1 MKKAI
6 LGFVLLILAIVIY
19 SFLADFSGEFIESIK
34 RLVGYNVPEITGP
47 PIARPDIDDDQDGLG
62 FLNVPEGFRI
72 SVAAKGLTNPR
83 VIVFDSKNRMLVSET
98 KAGRVMILEALSFA
112 KALEGAAKNSEFKN
126 KRVLIDGL
134 NSPHGLAFFVEGETT
149 YLYIAETHQVA
160 RYAYDDNVGKI
171 IEEVGANIATLP
183 KDGGH
188 FTRTIMFGPNW
199 RDRDLVK
206 GTFPIGGFY
215 SNDKLYISVGS
226 SCNVCMENT
235 WKRAAILESDPQGT
249 FTGEFAGGLRNSVFF
264 TFHPDTHEI
273 WATDMGRD
281 ELGDNLPPDE
291 VNIVKVAGPEHK
303 FGARRFGWPFC
314 YGNKIKDAT
323 FNPEKVER
331 TDIPTDCSQT
341 DAPVIEIPAHS
352 APLGLAFIPSTNRW
366 PSQWKND
373 LLVAYHGSW
382 NRSEPT
388 GYKIVR
394 FKVDKNGKV
403 SETSDFITGWLALSK
418 SNGLSSNKKKI
429 YGRPVDLKFGPD
441 GALYISDDAGGVIY
455 KLEPK

>member
-6 LGFVLLILAIVIY
+6 LGFILFVLVIAVY
-19 SFLADFSGEFIESIK
+19 SFWTDFGLVK
-34 RLVGYNVPEITGP
+34 RLIGYNVPETTDP
-47 PIARPDIDDDQDGLG
+47 SIAKPDIDDEEDGLG

-72 SVAAKGLTNPR
+72 SIVAKGLDSPR
-83 VIVFDSKNRMLVSET
+83 VIVFDSNNRMLVSET
-98 KAGRVMILEALSFA
+98 KAGRVTMLED
-112 KALEGAAKNSEFKN
+112 KDKNGTFEN
-126 KRVLIDGL
+126 KSTLIENL
-134 NSPHGLAFFVEGETT
+134 ISPHGLAFFVEGRTT

-160 RYAYDDNVGKI
+160 RYAYDDNTGTLIEKI
-171 IEEVGANIATLP
+171 GANIATLP

-188 FTRTIMFGPNW
+188 FTRTILFGPNW

-226 SCNVCMENT
+226 SCNVCIETT

-314 YGNKIKDAT
+314 YGNKIKDET
-323 FNPEKVER
+323 FKPEKIER

-341 DAPVIEIPAHS
+341 DAPVIELPAHS
-352 APLGLAFIPSTNRW
+352 APLGLAFINSDKW
-366 PSQWKND
+366 SSQWKND

-382 NRSEPT
+382 NRTEPT

-394 FKVDKNGKV
+394 FKVDENGKV
-403 SETSDFITGWLALSK
+403 SETSDFITGWLSQ
-418 SNGLSSNKKKI
+418 NKKKT

-441 GALYISDDAGGVIY
+441 GALYISDDAGGIIY

>member
-1 MKKAI
+1 MKKAS
-6 LGFVLLILAIVIY
+6 LGFVLFILVIAAY
-19 SFLADFSGEFIESIK
+19 SFWTDFSLVK
-34 RLVGYNVPEITGP
+34 RLIGYNVPETTDP
-47 PIARPDIDDDQDGLG
+47 PIAKPDIDDNKDGLG
-62 FLNVPEGFRI
+62 FLNVPEGFKI
-72 SVAAKGLTNPR
+72 SVAAKGLDNPR

-98 KAGRVMILEALSFA
+98 KAGRVMILEAPSFV
-112 KALEGAAKNSEFKN
+112 KASEGAAKNSEFKN

-160 RYAYDDNVGKI
+160 RYAYDDNTGKI
-171 IEEVGANIATLP
+171 TEQIGANIATLP

-215 SNDKLYISVGS
+215 SADKLYISVGS
-226 SCNVCMENT
+226 SCNVCMETT
-235 WKRAAILESDPQGT
+235 WKRGAILESDPQGT

-264 TFHPDTHEI
+264 TFHPETHEI
-273 WATDMGRD
+273 WATEMGRD

-314 YGNKIKDAT
+314 YGNKIKDET
-323 FNPEKVER
+323 FKPEKIER
-331 TDIPTDCSQT
+331 IDIPTDCSET
-341 DAPVIEIPAHS
+341 DAPAIELPAHS
-352 APLGLAFIPSTNRW
+352 APLGLIFINSDKW

-388 GYKIVR
+388 GYKIVK

-403 SETSDFITGWLALSK
+403 SEAFDFISGWLSENRRK
-418 SNGLSSNKKKI
+418 T
-429 YGRPVDLKFGPD
+429 YGRPVDLKFGLD